1 MDADIWTRTGVA
13 YLSGSGTKFLST
25 THLVWLF
32 HLSRTSLT
40 GYDAL
45 TFVTTPLIV
54 TSQIYHFLVTIVYI
68 HNMDNLP
75 LSVETPETPTT

>member
-1 MDADIWTRTGVA
+1 MRVKNPYKI
-13 YLSGSGTKFLST
+13 TKVSYNHKN
-25 THLVWLF
+25 HLVWLF